1 MAKKNNSRN
10 NSRRGNGIMS
20 YIYRPISEVIGLAND
35 LTRTATNTVRNVV
48 HTGASTVN
56 RVGSNVTSR
65 ADRIIGNVVPLGL
78 LRSKSRKTSRKTV
91 GKAIARPRS
100 LVVVSTKYRVVKNL
114 RSFYTRIYLARAE

>member
-1 MAKKNNSRN
+1 MRNAQLINILLNPIRMAKKNNSRRN
-10 NSRRGNGIMS
+10 NSRNSRRGNGIMS

-78 LRSKSRKTSRKTV
+78 LRSKSRKNSRKNSRKT
-91 GKAIARPRS
+91 KKTRS
-100 LVVVSTKYRVVKNL
+100 RKY
-114 RSFYTRIYLARAE
+114 